1 MDGLVCTLVGGLVG
15 DVDLETKIESFVV
28 LLCIPTSSLFWKFR

>member
-1 MDGLVCTLVGGLVG
+1 MDGLVCTLVGLVG